1 MNIDTVAGEA
11 TQLKGRF
18 KESFG
23 DAVGDSALRS
33 DGVADQV
40 SGGVRKSFGALRD
53 FARDRPFA
61 TAAALAVGLAVL
73 ARSRRTGTGGR

>member
-1 MNIDTVAGEA
+1 MNIDTLAGEA

-23 DAVGDSALRS
+23 DAVGDPALSS

-40 SGGVRKSFGALRD
+40 SGGVRKGFGALRD
-53 FARDRPFA
+53 IVRDRPLA
-61 TAAALAVGLAVL
+61 TAAALAVGLAVF
-73 ARSRRTGTGGR
+73 ARSRRARTRRA

>member
-18 KESFG
+18 KESLG
-23 DAVGDSALRS
+23 DAIGDRELRS

-40 SGGVRKSFGALRD
+40 SGGVRRGFGALRD
-53 FARDRPFA
+53 FARHRPFA

-73 ARSRRTGTGGR
+73 ARPRRTGTRRG

>member
-33 DGVADQV
+33 DGVTDQLA
-40 SGGVRKSFGALRD
+40 GGVRKGFGALRD

-61 TAAALAVGLAVL
+61 TAAALAVGLAVF
-73 ARSRRTGTGGR
+73 ARSRRARTRRA